1 MNIPSIDYLL
11 DEAAK
16 NSQPIWQVVLREE
29 QADSG
34 LSMVQL
40 RERVAQTYSVMRDAA
55 MGGISSELKS
65 VSGLTGGDAARYY
78 KHFKNDKNLL
88 GSLSARA
95 MAYAL
100 GTSEYN
106 AAMGEIGRAHV

>member
-16 NSQPIWQVVLREE
+16 DNQPIWQIVLREE

-34 LSMVQL
+34 LSIEEL
-40 RERVAQTYSVMRDAA
+40 RERVLKTYDIMRDAA
-55 MGGISSELKS
+55 NGGISSEIRS

-78 KHFKNDKNLL
+78 RHFKN
-88 GSLSARA
+88 R
-95 MAYAL
+95 
-100 GTSEYN
+100 
-106 AAMGEIGRAHV
+106 